1 MAKEEKKTVT
11 ASVEKPFPLPVN
23 GARGEVSLWV
33 GDVPLVIA
41 ATMGGL
47 SAVSTRLECKSFQD
61 LFVRLSG
68 VEAAATLAGIELL
81 TVKGDRLAAIE
92 GLRLKHF
99 PACAA
104 AFSAALAHH
113 FDDGDEG
120 NVEAAEKAA

>member
-1 MAKEEKKTVT
+1 M
-11 ASVEKPFPLPVN
+11 
-23 GARGEVSLWV
+23 
-33 GDVPLVIA
+33 
-41 ATMGGL
+41 MGL
-47 SAVSTRLECKSFQD
+47 SSVSTRLECKSFQD

-92 GLRLKHF
+92 KLRLKHF
-99 PACAA
+99 SACAA

-120 NVEAAEKAA
+120 NVEAVEKAA

>member
-1 MAKEEKKTVT
+1 MGTEK
-11 ASVEKPFPLPVN
+11 KPFPLQVN
-23 GARGEVSLWV
+23 GARGEVALWI

-81 TVKGDRLAAIE
+81 TVKGDRLAAID

-104 AFSAALAHH
+104 AFSSALAHH

-120 NVEAAEKAA
+120 NVEAVEKAA

>member
-1 MAKEEKKTVT
+1 MAKEEKKTMV
-11 ASVEKPFPLPVN
+11 AEKKPFPLPVN
-23 GARGEVSLWV
+23 GARGEVPLWI

-41 ATMGGL
+41 ATMGSL

-81 TVKGDRLAAIE
+81 TVKGDRLAAIDS
-92 GLRLKHF
+92 LRLKHF

-120 NVEAAEKAA
+120 NVEAVEKAA